1 MSSRIVSSITVA
13 ADAEAAFRAFVERV
27 GEWWHVDGPYWN
39 DADRRIDMR
48 MEPGPAGRLVEVY
61 DAAKGE
67 GFEVGRIV
75 GWQPGR
81 RLAFLWRQA
90 NWTADE
96 STEVEVRFEPSGQSA
111 GSGTRV
117 TLEHAGWDRVASDP
131 TAWEGYQEGWDELL
145 GWYAEV
151 VTKR

>member
-1 MSSRIVSSITVA
+1 MSIQVTAEVEVA
-13 ADAEAAFRAFVERV
+13 ADPDTAFRAFVERI

-39 DADRRIDMR
+39 DAERRVGLR

-61 DAAKGE
+61 EPATGQ

-90 NWTADE
+90 NWQPGE
-96 STEVEVRFEPSGQSA
+96 STEVELLFEPSGP
-111 GSGTRV
+111 GTRV
-117 TLEHAGWDRVASDP
+117 ALEHTGWERVASDP
-131 TAWEGYQEGWDELL
+131 TASEGYRDGWDELL

-151 VTKR
+151 VSKS

>member
-1 MSSRIVSSITVA
+1 MSIQVTAEAEVA
-13 ADAEAAFRAFVERV
+13 ADPDTAFRAFVEQI

-39 DADRRIDMR
+39 DAERRVGMR
-48 MEPGPAGRLVEVY
+48 MEPGPAGRLVEAY
-61 DAAKGE
+61 EAATGQ

-90 NWTADE
+90 NWQPGE
-96 STEVEVRFEPSGQSA
+96 STEVELLFEPSGP
-111 GSGTRV
+111 GTRV
-117 TLEHAGWDRVASDP
+117 ALEHTGWERVASDP
-131 TAWEGYQEGWDELL
+131 TASEGYRDGWDELL

-151 VTKR
+151 VSKS